1 VAAYDISYTSIM
13 ESVAGMLKVLVFSG
27 TGTPAANSPQCLAQA
42 IEDSSSSLGSL
53 LLSSCHQAFTNELLS
68 LTTTELQYLGIDVS
82 AFLSPASLLNLSC
95 PRYHRNAVLSQTFL
109 LLVQSLRYLAC
120 VESSNFQECH
130 PQSLEM
136 NAELGIGILG
146 FSSGILSACAVASS
160 KNTLTYI
167 NRVVEMYKVALWCGI
182 RVEMHRIRAIA
193 DLSILQTSWSSV
205 FVGIGKEATKSL
217 LAPFNAVVRH
227 SIPKSNNS
235 C

>member
-1 VAAYDISYTSIM
+1 MV
-13 ESVAGMLKVLVFSG
+13 KVLVFSG
-27 TGTPAANSPQCLAQA
+27 IGTPATNSPQCLAQA

-53 LLSSCHQAFTNELLS
+53 LLSSCHQAYTNELLH
-68 LTTTELQYLGIDVS
+68 LTTTELQYLDIDVS

-95 PRYHRNAVLSQTFL
+95 PRSHRNAVLSQTFL

-120 VESSNFQECH
+120 IESSSFQECH
-130 PQSLEM
+130 HQSLQK

-167 NRVVEMYKVALWCGI
+167 NRVVEMYKVALWSGI
-182 RVEMHRIRAIA
+182 RVEMHRIRAVA

-205 FVGIGKEATKSL
+205 FVGISKEAAKIL
-217 LAPFNAVVRH
+217 LASFNTAVRYSV
-227 SIPKSNNS
+227 PKFNNPS
-235 C
+235 